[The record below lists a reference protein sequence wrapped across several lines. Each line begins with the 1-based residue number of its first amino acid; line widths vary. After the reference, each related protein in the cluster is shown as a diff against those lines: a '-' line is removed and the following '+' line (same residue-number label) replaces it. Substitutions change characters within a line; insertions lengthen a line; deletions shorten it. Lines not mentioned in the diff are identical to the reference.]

1 MIVDRL
7 STRYDY
13 HASLSR
19 LQRDKNMGEFG
30 DERQIADVVIFL
42 VVLLYVSTYR
52 FPPAAVCPPCMRLLL
67 FDIGTSSTSTER

>member
-30 DERQIADVVIFL
+30 DERQIADVVIFHCCPP
-42 VVLLYVSTYR
+42 VSTDFRPQLLSSMHEASAVRYR
-52 FPPAAVCPPCMRLLL
+52 Y
-67 FDIGTSSTSTER
+67 I